1 MAMNRAER
9 LSVINPRRIQ
19 WCCEQLQMTVGQLA
33 GQLKMNPDRL
43 AAAQLTMAQLRRVAD
58 YFDHGVFFFAEQG
71 APDEGMHS
79 AQFRTIG
86 EQAQLDS
93 NLYKLIRRSERHRD
107 LFIEM
112 LEDGGEVPRFRP
124 PTLEGDM
131 AAKAAVVRDWL
142 GIDYSRRDPYSFDEY
157 RGLVEARGIFVQRS
171 MGYAGK
177 WKVDNPDRMLGF
189 SLAHP
194 VMPVIFVTK
203 TSEPR
208 QVFTLFHELGHLL
221 LHGDSFFDEALNFRN
236 LVTSGREREANA
248 FAGHCLLTDDVLG
261 RLDVPASCGQYDE
274 CFGAIARRR
283 GISVEVVVVALLKKG
298 LVLRQ
303 DYAGYKDMK
312 KEDEDSDGDAPAP
325 RTWRHREPLHI
336 FGGGYVRAV
345 LDSVHRGDMSMYKA
359 CRCLDNIKVSGMQK
373 LLKGE

>member
-1 MAMNRAER
+1 MNSAKR
-9 LSVINPRRIQ
+9 LSVVNPQRIQ

-33 GQLKMNPDRL
+33 GQLKMDPDRL

-58 YFDHGVFFFAEQG
+58 YFDHGIFFFAEQG
-71 APDEGMHS
+71 EPDGAIHS

-86 EQAQLDS
+86 EQAKLDS
-93 NLYKLIRRSERHRD
+93 KLYKLIRRSERHRD

-112 LEDGGEVPRFRP
+112 LEDGGEVLRFNP

-131 AAKAAVVRDWL
+131 VDKAAVVRDWL
-142 GIDYSRRDPYSFDEY
+142 GIDYGRKEPYDFDEY
-157 RGLVEARGIFVQRS
+157 RGLVEAKGIFVQRS

-177 WKVDNPDRMLGF
+177 WKVDDPDKMLGF
-189 SLAHP
+189 SLVHP

-203 TSEPR
+203 TSMQR
-208 QVFTLFHELGHLL
+208 QTFTLFHELGHLL
-221 LHGDSFFDEALNFRN
+221 LHGDSFFDDALNFRN
-236 LVTSGREREANA
+236 MVTSGKEQEANA
-248 FAGHCLLTDDVLG
+248 FAGHCLVADDVLG
-261 RLDVPASCGQYDE
+261 GLDVPASHEQYDE
-274 CFGAIARRR
+274 CFGAIAQRR

-298 LVLRQ
+298 LIAQQ
-303 DYAGYKDMK
+303 DYAGYKGGGDGKPMDDE
-312 KEDEDSDGDAPAP
+312 EDKSAP

-345 LDSVHRGDMSMYKA
+345 IDSVHRGDMSMYKA
-359 CRCLDNIKVSGMQK
+359 CKCLDNIKVSGMQK